1 MNAWHSLAGCCRCLD
16 VIRLAAGKKEANV
29 YKAFLIKY
37 GEIGIKGKNRYL
49 FEYALMDQIKFSLRK
64 VDGQF
69 EVTKEQGRVYVEA
82 LTEYDY
88 DEVIKALSRVF
99 GIVAICPVVLCDNNE
114 WSNLCQVTGDYMER
128 TYPDQHLSFKV
139 FARRAD
145 KSYPKKS
152 MEIGADMGEYLLDRF
167 PDMTVDVHNP
177 DVALNIEVRER
188 TYIYSIS
195 IPGPGGM
202 PVGTNGKATLLLS
215 GGIDSPVAGYMI
227 AKRGVKIE
235 AVYFHAPP
243 YTSERAKQKVVDL
256 AKLVARYSG
265 PIRLHVVNF
274 TDIQLYIY
282 DQCPHEEL
290 TIIMRRYMMR
300 IAEHFARKDK
310 CLGLI
315 TGESIG
321 QVASQTLQSL
331 AATDEVCEL
340 PVYRPVIGFDKEEI
354 VQISRKINTFET
366 SIQPFE
372 DCCTIFVAKHPVTKP
387 NLKVIH
393 RSEEKLNEKIDQLVE
408 EALASTEVIEIQ

>member
-1 MNAWHSLAGCCRCLD
+1 MEVSAGIGEKILD
-16 VIRLAAGKKEANV
+16 AFPEA
-29 YKAFLIKY
+29 
-37 GEIGIKGKNRYL
+37 
-49 FEYALMDQIKFSLRK
+49 S
-64 VDGQF
+64 
-69 EVTKEQGRVYVEA
+69 
-82 LTEYDY
+82 
-88 DEVIKALSRVF
+88 
-99 GIVAICPVVLCDNNE
+99 
-114 WSNLCQVTGDYMER
+114 
-128 TYPDQHLSFKV
+128 
-139 FARRAD
+139 
-145 KSYPKKS
+145 
-152 MEIGADMGEYLLDRF
+152 
-167 PDMTVDVHNP
+167 VDVHHP
-177 DVALNIEVRER
+177 EMTLSVEIRDK
-188 TYIYSIS
+188 IYVYSETL
-195 IPGPGGM
+195 PGPGGM
-202 PVGTNGKATLLLS
+202 PIGTNGKAMLLLS

-243 YTSERAKQKVVDL
+243 YTSERAKQKV
-256 AKLVARYSG
+256 RYSG

-331 AATDEVCEL
+331 AATDEACEL

-387 NLKVIH
+387 NLKVIR
-393 RSEEKLNEKIDQLVE
+393 RSEEKLNEKIDQLME
-408 EALASTEVIEIQ
+408 EALATTEIIEIQ